1 MTGDR
6 VVYYFYYKE
15 HLKLCNHTPWC
26 FTALYVFCPI

>member
-15 HLKLCNHTPWC
+15 YRKLCNHAPRC
-26 FTALYVFCPI
+26 FTALYVFCSI